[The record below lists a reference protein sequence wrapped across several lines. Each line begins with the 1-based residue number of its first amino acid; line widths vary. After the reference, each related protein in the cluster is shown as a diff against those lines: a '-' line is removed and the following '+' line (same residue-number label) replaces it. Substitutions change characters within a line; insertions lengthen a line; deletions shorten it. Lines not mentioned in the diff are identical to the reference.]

1 MFYGTAALSVH
12 LLAELLDKP
21 VHLEVYIKVRK
32 GWSDREGAL
41 RDLGYE

>member
-1 MFYGTAALSVH
+1 
-12 LLAELLDKP
+12 

-32 GWSDREGAL
+32 GWAEKESSL